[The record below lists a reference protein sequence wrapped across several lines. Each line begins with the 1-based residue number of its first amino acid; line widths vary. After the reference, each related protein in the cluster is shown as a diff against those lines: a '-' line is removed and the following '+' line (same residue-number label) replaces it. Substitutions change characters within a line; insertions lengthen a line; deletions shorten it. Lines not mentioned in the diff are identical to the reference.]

1 MKQIIKNFL
10 EDFDLIKAYNNLYE
24 YLHSLSLEQL
34 LAFNTISG
42 SIISLF
48 CIYTIF
54 TAIYG
59 DRLIIYFNLETKFPK
74 LANLIKLRRK
84 FLDYYLIWNF
94 FLITAVLVYMI
105 YLNSLM
111 VFY

>member
-10 EDFDLIKAYNNLYE
+10 DNFNTAYNNLYE

-34 LAFNTISG
+34 LAVNTISG
-42 SIISLF
+42 SIFILF
-48 CIYTIF
+48 CISTII
-54 TAIYG
+54 TTIYG
-59 DRLIIYFNLETKFPK
+59 DRLIIYFNLETIFPK

-84 FLDYYLIWNF
+84 FLDYYLIFNL
-94 FLITAVLVYMI
+94 FLMVLVLVYMI

-111 VFY
+111 LFY